1 MEAKAIVAYVMC
13 DEVVKNLGIQEDKQ
27 SKMNVAEVMTTGIIA
42 TLEYFGNIEKA
53 RRALWKEQYIPN
65 MLSKSQLNR
74 RLHQV
79 TEEVWNRVLERLASE
94 FEKENIEKEFV
105 TDSFPL
111 PTCKLARQ
119 NRTKLYR
126 ERKYLGYCAVK
137 KEFYLGFKLH
147 MISDVKGN
155 PVSMKL
161 EVASKSDIKAL
172 RETKL
177 NLPENSRLYA
187 DKAYNHYDY
196 EDFLVQKHNI
206 HLQPIRKKNSKRK
219 SSGFLEQIR
228 KKKRRIIE
236 SAFSCIEKLM
246 PRSIHAVTINGFQL
260 KAMLFVLAYG
270 FYRVAL

>member
-1 MEAKAIVAYVMC
+1 MEAKAIVAYVVC
-13 DEVVKNLGIQEDKQ
+13 DEVVKNLEIQEDNQ
-27 SKMNVAEVMTTGIIA
+27 SKMSMAEVMTTGIIA
-42 TLEYFGNIEKA
+42 SLEYFGNIEKA
-53 RRALWKEQYIPN
+53 RKALCEEKYIPN
-65 MLSKSQLNR
+65 MLSKGQLNR
-74 RLHQV
+74 RLHSV
-79 TEEVWNRVLERLASE
+79 GTGVWNSVLEALAKE

-111 PTCKLARQ
+111 PTCKLVRQ
-119 NRTKLYR
+119 NRTKLYKPK
-126 ERKYLGYCAVK
+126 KYLGYCAAK
-137 KEFYLGFKLH
+137 KEYFLGFKLH

-155 PVSMKL
+155 PVNMKF
-161 EVASKSDIKAL
+161 EAASKSDIKTL
-172 RETKL
+172 RETTL

-196 EDFLVQKHNI
+196 EDSLVQKQKI
-206 HLQPIRKKNSKRK
+206 HLEPIRKKNSKRK

-246 PRSIHAVTINGFQL
+246 PRSIHAVTINGFKL

-270 FYRVAL
+270 FYKVAL